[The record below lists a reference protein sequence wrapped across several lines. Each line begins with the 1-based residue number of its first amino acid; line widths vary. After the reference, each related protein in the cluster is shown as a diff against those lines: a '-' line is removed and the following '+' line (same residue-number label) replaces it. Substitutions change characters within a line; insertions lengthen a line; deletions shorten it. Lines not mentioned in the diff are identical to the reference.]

1 MFSRFRGKDGTPDPK
16 QEAPGSRGLEVR
28 EDDPDTAWS
37 LWDSALAEQDSRFS
51 GLPPISAPA
60 PLAPTPPVPHVR
72 AEPPAAQAF
81 PELDAP
87 TVPMGLEDATP
98 AQRKAT
104 ALETVELHHHRIA
117 NTIRTLWGYKE
128 CSVYINKLIMN
139 GGDGMG
145 NARIG
150 FNQEAADAMMVLA
163 DLHDAEFGS
172 ADSGGGLGF
181 ADASFTTGFDGHR

>member
-1 MFSRFRGKDGTPDPK
+1 MFSRFRGKGDTPDPARD
-16 QEAPGSRGLEVR
+16 APDSRGLEVK

-37 LWDSALAEQDSRFS
+37 LWDSALAEQDSRFVD
-51 GLPPISAPA
+51 LPPISSAV
-60 PLAPTPPVPHVR
+60 PLSP
-72 AEPPAAQAF
+72 EPPPRSQAKAADAF
-81 PELDAP
+81 ADIDIP
-87 TVPMGLEDATP
+87 TQPMGLEEVTP
-98 AQRKAT
+98 AQRMKA
-104 ALETVELHHHRIA
+104 ALDIVELHHHRIA

-163 DLHDAEFGS
+163 DLHDAEFGGTEF
-172 ADSGGGLGF
+172 GGDLGF
-181 ADASFTTGFDGHR
+181 GDSSFHPGYNGHR

>member
-1 MFSRFRGKDGTPDPK
+1 MFSRFRSKGATPDPSRD
-16 QEAPGSRGLEVR
+16 APDSRGLEVR

-37 LWDSALAEQDSRFS
+37 LWDSALAEQDSRFVD
-51 GLPPISAPA
+51 LPPISSAISMAPESRA
-60 PLAPTPPVPHVR
+60 RSRASAAEAYPDFDQPT
-72 AEPPAAQAF
+72 Q
-81 PELDAP
+81 
-87 TVPMGLEDATP
+87 PMGLEDATP
-98 AQRKAT
+98 ARRMRA
-104 ALETVELHHHRIA
+104 ALDTVELHHHRIA

-163 DLHDAEFGS
+163 DLHDAEFGP
-172 ADSGGGLGF
+172 ADSGGELGF
-181 ADASFTTGFDGHR
+181 ADSSFHTGFNGHRG